1 MTDSSLH
8 LGSEEARA
16 CVCVCVCV
24 CVRVCTRSITPSC
37 LFPPLSLSL
46 SLSFFLSLSCTLSP
60 FLHIFLKSPSDLW
73 WSGPAEPGC
82 SPQQSQSP
90 LTLLFDLAD
99 LAHRLLEDGALVWF
113 DVEAVDVAEVG
124 GDQLG

>member
-16 CVCVCVCV
+16 CVCVCACV
-24 CVRVCTRSITPSC
+24 YTLNNPELSLPSS
-37 LFPPLSLSL
+37 LSLSL